1 MWRVAAGRLASAVP
15 LILLI
20 TLGTFGLGQLMPGD
34 QAYAVAG
41 PDATAEQVAQVR
53 RDLNLDEP
61 APVRYVT
68 WLEDAVRG
76 DLGVSAAT
84 RRPVMDELSRRWP
97 VTASL
102 GVAALALSLAMGVP
116 IGVAQGLRP
125 GSWLDRVLLA
135 LVSVGLAVPAF
146 WLATMLVFFL
156 SVQRGWLPAM
166 GYVPFAESPVDWA
179 RHIAMPAFTL
189 AVVGA
194 AEIARQ
200 LRAALVGVM
209 QQDHIRAANAR
220 GLSPW
225 QVAGKHGLRNA
236 LLPVLTIIG
245 LRIGQLLAGAVVVEE
260 IFGLHGLGS
269 YALDAILNQDFAVIQ
284 GVVLLTA
291 VVVVS
296 ANLLVDILNY
306 WANPK
311 ARPA

>member
-146 WLATMLVFFL
+146 WLATMLVYFL

-291 VVVVS
+291 VVVVT

>member
-146 WLATMLVFFL
+146 WLATMLVYFL

>member
-1 MWRVAAGRLASAVP
+1 MWRVAVGRLASGLP

-20 TLGTFGLGQLMPGD
+20 TLGTFALGQLMPGD

-53 RDLNLDEP
+53 RDLNLEDP

-68 WLEDAVRG
+68 WLQDAVSG
-76 DLGVSAAT
+76 DLGVSAVT
-84 RRPVMDELSRRWP
+84 RRPVADELSRRWP

-102 GVAALALSLAMGVP
+102 GVAALAMSLFLGIP

-125 GSWLDRVLLA
+125 GSWSDRALLA
-135 LVSVGLAVPAF
+135 LVSVGLAAPAF
-146 WLATMLVFFL
+146 WLATMLVYLFA
-156 SVQRGWLPAM
+156 VERHWLPAM
-166 GYVPFAESPVDWA
+166 GYVPFGESPVDWA

-200 LRAALVGVM
+200 LRAGLVGVM
-209 QQDHIRAANAR
+209 QQDHIRAATAR
-220 GLSPW
+220 GLGPW
-225 QVAGKHGLRNA
+225 SVAGKHGLRNA
-236 LLPVLTIIG
+236 ALPVLTIIG

-260 IFGLHGLGS
+260 IFGLNGLGS

-291 VVVVS
+291 VVVVA
-296 ANLLVDILNY
+296 ANLLVDILY
-306 WANPK
+306 HWANPK

>member
-1 MWRVAAGRLASAVP
+1 MVRVTVGRLASALP

-20 TLGTFGLGQLMPGD
+20 TLGTFALGQLMPGD

-41 PDATAEQVAQVR
+41 PDATPEQVAQVR
-53 RDLNLDEP
+53 RDLNLEDSP
-61 APVRYVT
+61 PVRYVR
-68 WLEDAVRG
+68 WLGDAVRG

-84 RRPVMDELSRRWP
+84 RRPVAEELGRRWP

-102 GVAALALSLAMGVP
+102 GAAALALSLALGVP

-125 GSWLDRVLLA
+125 GSWLDRALLA
-135 LVSVGLAVPAF
+135 LVSLGLAAPAF
-146 WLATMLVFFL
+146 WVATMLVYL
-156 SVQRGWLPAM
+156 LAVERRWLPAM
-166 GYVPFAESPVDWA
+166 GYVPFGESPVEWA
-179 RHIAMPAFTL
+179 RHVAMPAFTL

-200 LRAALVGVM
+200 LRAGLVGVM
-209 QQDHIRAANAR
+209 QEDYVRAAAAR
-220 GLSPW
+220 GLGPW
-225 QVAGKHGLRNA
+225 QVAGKHALRNA
-236 LLPVLTIIG
+236 SLPALTIVG

-260 IFGLHGLGS
+260 IFEFHGLGE
-269 YALDAILNQDFAVIQ
+269 YALDAILNQDFAVVQ

-291 VVVVS
+291 GVVVV
-296 ANLLVDILNY
+296 ANLLVDILYY

>member
-1 MWRVAAGRLASAVP
+1 MWRVVAGRLASAVP

-53 RDLNLDEP
+53 RDLNLGDP

-68 WLEDAVRG
+68 WLKDAVSG

-84 RRPVMDELSRRWP
+84 RRPVADELSRRWP

-102 GVAALALSLAMGVP
+102 GVAALALSLALGVP

-135 LVSVGLAVPAF
+135 LVSVGLATPAF
-146 WLATMLVFFL
+146 WLATMLVYLFA
-156 SVQRGWLPAM
+156 VQRRWLPAM
-166 GYVPFAESPVDWA
+166 GYVPIGESPVDWA

-200 LRAALVGVM
+200 LRASLVGVM
-209 QQDHIRAANAR
+209 QQDHIRAATAR

-225 QVAGKHGLRNA
+225 RVAGKHGMRNA
-236 LLPVLTIIG
+236 ALPVLTIVG

-260 IFGLHGLGS
+260 IFGLHGLGG

-291 VVVVS
+291 VVVVA
-296 ANLLVDILNY
+296 ANLLVDMLY
-306 WANPK
+306 HWANPK
-311 ARPA
+311 ARPG

>member
-1 MWRVAAGRLASAVP
+1 MWRVVVGRLGSSIP
-15 LILLI
+15 LVLLI

-53 RDLNLDEP
+53 RDLNLNDP

-68 WLEDAVRG
+68 WLKDAVGG

-84 RRPVMDELSRRWP
+84 RRPVADELGRRWP

-102 GVAALALSLAMGVP
+102 GVAALALSLALGVP

-125 GSWLDRVLLA
+125 GSWLDRALLA
-135 LVSVGLAVPAF
+135 LVSVGLAAPAF
-146 WLATMLVFFL
+146 WLATMLVYLFA
-156 SVQRGWLPAM
+156 VQRRWLPAM
-166 GYVPFAESPVDWA
+166 GYVPFGESPVDWA

-200 LRAALVGVM
+200 LRAGLVGVM
-209 QQDHIRAANAR
+209 QQDHIRAATAR

-225 QVAGKHGLRNA
+225 RVAGRHGLRNA
-236 LLPVLTIIG
+236 ALPVLTIVG

-260 IFGLHGLGS
+260 IFGLHGLGG
-269 YALDAILNQDFAVIQ
+269 YALDAILNRDFAVIQ

-291 VVVVS
+291 VVVVA
-296 ANLLVDILNY
+296 ANLMVDVLY
-306 WANPK
+306 HWANPK

>member
-1 MWRVAAGRLASAVP
+1 MWRLAAGRLASAVP

-20 TLGTFGLGQLMPGD
+20 TIGTFALGQLMPGD

-53 RDLNLDEP
+53 HDLNLDDP
-61 APVRYVT
+61 APVRYVI
-68 WLEDAVRG
+68 WLGDAVRG
-76 DLGVSAAT
+76 DLGVSAVT
-84 RRPVMDELSRRWP
+84 RRPVVDELGRRWP

-102 GVAALALSLAMGVP
+102 GAVALGLSLSLGIP

-125 GSWLDRVLLA
+125 GSWLDRALLA
-135 LVSVGLAVPAF
+135 LVSVGLAAPAF
-146 WLATMLVFFL
+146 WLATMLVYLL
-156 SVQRGWLPAM
+156 SVERRWLPAM
-166 GYVPFAESPVDWA
+166 GYVPFGESPLEWA

-200 LRAALVGVM
+200 LRAGLVGVM
-209 QQDHIRAANAR
+209 QQDHIRAATAR

-225 QVAGKHGLRNA
+225 LVAGKHGLRNA
-236 LLPVLTIIG
+236 ALPVLTIVG

-260 IFGLHGLGS
+260 IFGLHGLGG
-269 YALDAILNQDFAVIQ
+269 YTLDATLNQDFAVIQ

-291 VVVVS
+291 VVVMT
-296 ANLLVDILNY
+296 ANLLIDVLY
-306 WANPK
+306 HWANPK
-311 ARPA
+311 ARPT

>member
-1 MWRVAAGRLASAVP
+1 MWRVVAGRLGSAIP

-53 RDLNLDEP
+53 RDLNLGDP

-68 WLEDAVRG
+68 WLTDAVGG

-84 RRPVMDELSRRWP
+84 RRPVVDELSRRWP

-102 GVAALALSLAMGVP
+102 GAAALALSLALGVP

-125 GSWLDRVLLA
+125 GSWLDRALLA
-135 LVSVGLAVPAF
+135 LVSVGLAAPAF
-146 WLATMLVFFL
+146 WLATMLVYLFA
-156 SVQRGWLPAM
+156 VQRRWLPAM
-166 GYVPFAESPVDWA
+166 GYVPFGESPVDWA

-200 LRAALVGVM
+200 LRSGLVGVM
-209 QQDHIRAANAR
+209 QQDHIRAATAR

-225 QVAGKHGLRNA
+225 RVAGRHGLRNA
-236 LLPVLTIIG
+236 ALPVLTIIG

-260 IFGLHGLGS
+260 IFGLHGMGS

-291 VVVVS
+291 IVVVA
-296 ANLLVDILNY
+296 ANLLVDVLY
-306 WANPK
+306 HWANPK
-311 ARPA
+311 ARSA

>member
-20 TLGTFGLGQLMPGD
+20 TIGTFCLGQLMPGD

-41 PDATAEQVAQVR
+41 PNATAEQVAQVR
-53 RDLNLDEP
+53 RDLNLDDP

-68 WLEDAVRG
+68 WLTDAVGG

-84 RRPVMDELSRRWP
+84 RRPVVDELARRWP

-102 GVAALALSLAMGVP
+102 GVAALALSLALGVP

-125 GSWLDRVLLA
+125 GSWLDRALLA
-135 LVSVGLAVPAF
+135 LVSVGLAAPAF
-146 WLATMLVFFL
+146 WLATMLVYLF
-156 SVQRGWLPAM
+156 SVERRWLPAM
-166 GYVPFAESPVDWA
+166 GYVPFAESPVEWA

-200 LRAALVGVM
+200 LRAGLVGVM
-209 QQDHIRAANAR
+209 QLDHIRAATAR
-220 GLSPW
+220 GLSPRL
-225 QVAGKHGLRNA
+225 VAGKHGLRNA
-236 LLPVLTIIG
+236 VLPVLTIIG
-245 LRIGQLLAGAVVVEE
+245 LRVGQLLAGTVVVEE
-260 IFGLHGLGS
+260 IFELHGLGS
-269 YALDAILNQDFAVIQ
+269 YALDAILNQDLAVVQ

-291 VVVVS
+291 VVVVV
-296 ANLLVDILNY
+296 ANLLVDILYY

>member
-1 MWRVAAGRLASAVP
+1 MWRVVAGRLASAVP

-20 TLGTFGLGQLMPGD
+20 TIGTFGLGQLMPGD

-41 PDATAEQVAQVR
+41 PNATPEQVAQVR
-53 RDLNLDEP
+53 RDLNLEDP

-68 WLEDAVRG
+68 WLQDAVGG

-84 RRPVMDELSRRWP
+84 RRPVVDELSRRWP

-102 GVAALALSLAMGVP
+102 GVAALALSLALGVP

-125 GSWLDRVLLA
+125 GSWLDRALLT
-135 LVSVGLAVPAF
+135 LVSVGLAAPAF
-146 WLATMLVFFL
+146 WLATMLVYLF
-156 SVQRGWLPAM
+156 SVERSWLPAM
-166 GYVPFAESPVDWA
+166 GYVPFGESPVDWA

-200 LRAALVGVM
+200 LRTGLVGVM
-209 QQDHIRAANAR
+209 RQDHIRAATAR

-236 LLPVLTIIG
+236 ALPVLTIVG

-269 YALDAILNQDFAVIQ
+269 YTLDAILNQDFAVIQ

-291 VVVVS
+291 VVVVA
-296 ANLLVDILNY
+296 ANLLIDILY
-306 WANPK
+306 HWANPK